1 MQDCCKFATFDS
13 VRLQASWQP
22 PRLKGFARG
31 KPELG
36 LGWVLSENAK
46 AHNGETTPPANHSM
60 ELSDSE

>member
-1 MQDCCKFATFDS
+1 
-13 VRLQASWQP
+13 
-22 PRLKGFARG
+22 LKGFARG